1 MNYIVLI
8 KMFFKSF
15 IICNLKI
22 PKHLSRINILAVI
35 RSQHICSHRFTKTT
49 RAAYTYILI
58 LSIQLT
64 VCKRNQTCF
73 INIYLRIDCLFIFII
88 PRIQIYSHY
97 LCASFCIISINL
109 IVTIFII
116 QPAFFNKSFQIIEK
130 LLLKT
135 NTF

>member
-22 PKHLSRINILAVI
+22 AKHLSGINILAVI

-49 RAAYTYILI
+49 RTAYAYVLI

-97 LCASFCIISINL
+97 LCASFCISYPLNISL
-109 IVTIFII
+109 FTICLY
-116 QPAFFNKSFQIIEK
+116 
-130 LLLKT
+130 LLLFT
-135 NTF
+135 NMRFYRNN